1 MAAAEGVWD
10 LKKNRREELYVACSP
25 TLPSLTLPSLTLNFW
40 LCYFLAFTAAA
51 SMGRH
56 AL

>member
-1 MAAAEGVWD
+1 MAAAEGVRD

-25 TLPSLTLPSLTLNFW
+25 TLPSLTLNFW

-51 SMGRH
+51 SMGRQ